1 MKDSISE
8 RASRAKRYLWWQTKQ
23 LTGQAVREVLTDRFL
38 INLDWQVTDIY
49 LLIEDGAQ
57 HATSREQD

>member
-8 RASRAKRYLWWQTKQ
+8 RASASGWRLGRQTKQ
-23 LTGQAVREVLTDRFL
+23 LTGQAVREVLADRFL
-38 INLDWQVTDIY
+38 INLHGQVTDIY
-49 LLIEDGAQ
+49 LLIEESTQ